1 MVYTYNLSC
10 SAFDAQ
16 RQLLVEA
23 KQYLMNNQSSL
34 LITQL
39 QTIQTN
45 INALVTLAQA
55 ATTNPDLSATASA
68 TTLGQPQFIP

>member
-1 MVYTYNLSC
+1 MATYNLSC

-16 RQLLVEA
+16 RQLLIVA
-23 KQYLMNNQSSL
+23 KQYLMNNQSAL

-45 INALVTLAQA
+45 INALVVLAQA
-55 ATTNPDLSATASA
+55 ATTNPDLTATAAA
-68 TTLGQPQFIP
+68 TTLGQAQFIP